1 MMGDKEDSH
10 GFGDVWRM
18 DDSNQ
23 NGGHICTKTA
33 IENPNNPKLKG
44 SRISTRY
51 LRILFAMKNPT
62 SFPNREYDQIS
73 YQSCSV
79 RSSII
84 LLKSDVFSLDYWK
97 HILLQNFI
105 TS

>member
-44 SRISTRY
+44 SRISTRSTNNEDEGNFVCHEKPY
-51 LRILFAMKNPT
+51 FFSQPEM
-62 SFPNREYDQIS
+62 Q
-73 YQSCSV
+73 
-79 RSSII
+79 II
-84 LLKSDVFSLDYWK
+84 LSL
-97 HILLQNFI
+97 Q
-105 TS
+105 